1 MRKTEKRR
9 TDGQEEGE
17 EIEWQTGKVQIEIRR
32 EGDRKVVRS

>member
-1 MRKTEKRR
+1 MGRRK
-9 TDGQEEGE
+9 GE